1 MIVEIGIDGIRT
13 MSESPTDRF
22 EMSESQPSHFEK
34 HRHAKLGFLE
44 REIEKPRIVLV
55 GNPNVGKSLVFN
67 HLSGLYVDVSNYPGT
82 TVELVKGSYQH
93 FAVYDTPGIYGVS
106 SLNDE
111 ERVAR
116 DIILEADL
124 ILNIVDATHLERDLF
139 LTQQLID
146 MGKKVIVVL
155 NFMDEVRRQRI
166 EISLDR
172 LSHFLGVKVIPTIA
186 VKKTGFDELER
197 AITGA
202 REGTQR
208 QELHALLHSMLS
220 MVGTQAEAL
229 LILEGDPYVARRHGV
244 PAGNYQERIYIDRR
258 NRVNYIVNQIL
269 IDRSIR
275 MNLSAILGR
284 LALRPLT
291 GIPMIAA
298 ALYLLYLF
306 VGKLVA
312 QDVVDFTENH
322 IGTALWEPWI
332 RSLVGSLTNWPAWLE
347 ALLIGEFGVLTM
359 TTTYL
364 LFLLLPLVIGFY
376 VALSLLEDSGYLPRL
391 ATLVDRSLNFLGLN
405 GRAVIPLILGFG
417 CVTSAT
423 ITTRLLG
430 SEREKTIATTIL
442 QFAIPCS
449 AQLAVI
455 AALLA
460 GAGFGAMLI
469 YAIVILLVLI
479 AIGTILNRVLKG
491 ESAPLLIDLPP
502 MRMPRPRNV
511 FRKTSVRTYQFMK
524 EATPWFFVGALVV
537 GILQITGLLE
547 VWQRLL
553 VPLTTG
559 WLQLP
564 PEAATTFVM
573 GIVRRDF
580 GAAGLYGMTLSPM
593 QVVVALVTIT
603 LFVPCIASLMVMLKE
618 RGMKE
623 GLAIWAGTWI
633 VAFGVGGLV
642 SQILI

>member
-1 MIVEIGIDGIRT
+1 
-13 MSESPTDRF
+13 MSENATDRLEF
-22 EMSESQPSHFEK
+22 GGSQPSHVEK
-34 HRHAKLGFLE
+34 HRHAGLGFLE
-44 REIEKPRIVLV
+44 RDLEKPKIVLV

-67 HLSGLYVDVSNYPGT
+67 YLSGVYVDVSNYPGT
-82 TVELVKGSYQH
+82 TVELVKGSYRNY
-93 FAVYDTPGIYGVS
+93 AVYDTPGIYGVS

-116 DIILEADL
+116 DIILEAD
-124 ILNIVDATHLERDLF
+124 IIVNIVDGTHLERDLF

-146 MGKKVIVVL
+146 MGKKVVVVL
-155 NFMDEVRRQRI
+155 NFMDDVKKQGI
-166 EISLDR
+166 EINLER
-172 LSHFLGVKVIPTIA
+172 LSHFLGVKVIPAIA
-186 VKKTGFDELER
+186 IKKIGFEELQTVIPE
-197 AITGA
+197 AK
-202 REGTQR
+202 EGTQR
-208 QELHALLHSMLS
+208 EELHALLHSMLS
-220 MVGTQAEAL
+220 MVGSQAEGL
-229 LILEGDPYVARRHGV
+229 LVLEGDPYVAERHGV
-244 PAGNYQERIYIDRR
+244 PAGHHQERLYVDRR
-258 NRVNYIVNQIL
+258 NRVNYIVNQVVV
-269 IDRSIR
+269 DRSTR
-275 MNLSAILGR
+275 MHLSGILGR

-291 GIPMIAA
+291 GIPMIFL
-298 ALYLLYLF
+298 ALYLVYLF

-312 QDVVDFTENH
+312 QDVVGFTENQ
-322 IGTALWEPWI
+322 IGKALWEPWVH
-332 RSLVGSLTNWPAWLE
+332 SFVDSVANLPSWLE
-347 ALLIGEFGVLTM
+347 TLLVGEFGVLTM

-364 LFLLLPLVIGFY
+364 IFLLLPLVIGFY

-430 SEREKTIATTIL
+430 SDREKTIATTIL

-460 GAGFGAMLI
+460 GAGFIPMLI
-469 YAIVILLVLI
+469 YAGVILIVLI
-479 AIGTILNRVLKG
+479 AIGTILNRLLKG

-502 MRMPRPRNV
+502 MRTPRPRNV
-511 FRKTSVRTYQFMK
+511 FRKTCVRTYQFMK
-524 EATPWFFVGALVV
+524 EATPWFFVGALAV
-537 GILQITGLLE
+537 GVMQISGLLE
-547 VWQRLL
+547 AWQRALL
-553 VPLTTG
+553 PLTTG

-564 PEAATTFVM
+564 PKAATAFVM

-580 GAAGLYGMTLSPM
+580 GAAGLYSMALSPM
-593 QVVVALVTIT
+593 QVVVALLTIT

-623 GLAIWAGTWI
+623 GLTIWAGTWV
-633 VAFGVGGLV
+633 VAFLVGGVV